1 MWGEWMKFVVG
12 GDKTKTA
19 YRKAVRARVEAV
31 RNCPSPK
38 KRWECRELRYV
49 ELIGLR
55 HGQL

>member
-31 RNCPSPK
+31 RNCPSAK
-38 KRWECRELRYV
+38 TDGNV
-49 ELIGLR
+49 DSFII
-55 HGQL
+55 